1 MKSDMRRMHRRIRR
15 YGKDERGGVL
25 ILAAITFPIVIGV
38 AALAVELGGGYLT
51 RVQNQ
56 RVADLAS
63 YSAALAYSR
72 SQSQTEMDG
81 IARNVARL
89 NGIDPDMLA
98 INLVKSPRAP
108 EKDAVSV
115 TITTPRKLAFARIL
129 TDMGEMNVAAEAVA
143 EFGDDAQD
151 PAACIL
157 ALSANQ
163 SGVTLSG
170 GTTVQAPDCVVSSNA
185 TVSVPCGT
193 RIVTE
198 TVTYDASTAPSR
210 PCNGIVKPDGTA
222 SEIKRVATPDPFAE
236 YEPIIDAHARFAAV
250 RNLTAVPAP
259 QMAAAAK
266 IDFGWDQNA
275 TRNQASAAGCTAT
288 WSQPKWTL
296 SCPGRSIVN
305 FGDITLLGGVSV
317 DFNLNGPAAT
327 VYNFS
332 GTVKNSGATMRFGAG
347 TFNIAK
353 GIVTGGGGTTSF
365 GAGTFRIGR
374 ASEQCQ
380 GQGSFSIC
388 NTSSLTFAGP
398 STFELQGGV
407 MNTGGSTIS
416 FGSGVD
422 NSYRFGASSTGY
434 AIHNLGGGVFDMAD
448 ATGNRST
455 FEMLGHLRSLG
466 GSCLVLPASPQHDI
480 AGNFDMSGAVI
491 LGRGIYTVDGYFAL
505 GANGGGSVN
514 CRGQS
519 ISVRGTDVS
528 LVVSGKETPTGG
540 SCRGWSFCV
549 AAGYRD
555 VEISAPASGAMA
567 RLAVI
572 GPQSAAISAGALFA
586 QGGSGGRISGAFYF
600 PRGPIEMSGG
610 AGVSGGG
617 AGCLQLVGSRVSLAG
632 GTNAAS
638 ECIETAGGSAGG
650 GIVRL
655 VR

>member
-1 MKSDMRRMHRRIRR
+1 MHRQILR
-15 YGKDERGGVL
+15 YKEDERGGVL

-63 YSAALAYSR
+63 YSAAVAYSR
-72 SQSQTEMDG
+72 SQSQTEMDS

-98 INLVKSPRAP
+98 INLVKSPRAAD
-108 EKDAVSV
+108 KDAVSV

-129 TDMGEMNVAAEAVA
+129 TDRGEMNVAAEAVA
-143 EFGDDAQD
+143 EFGDSAKD
-151 PAACIL
+151 PVACIL

-198 TVTYDASTAPSR
+198 TVTYDANTAPSR
-210 PCNGIVKPDGTA
+210 PCNGIVTPDGA
-222 SEIKRVATPDPFAE
+222 PAEIKRVATPDPFAGHQ
-236 YEPIIDAHARFAAV
+236 PISDANARFATV
-250 RNLTAVPAP
+250 RSLATVPAP
-259 QMAAAAK
+259 QVATAAK

-275 TRNQASAAGCTAT
+275 TRNQASAAGCSAT

-296 SCPGRSIVN
+296 SCPGKTIVN

-317 DFNLNGPAAT
+317 DFNLNGAAGT

-332 GTVKNSGATMRFGAG
+332 GTVKNSGAVMRFGPG
-347 TFNIAK
+347 TYNIAK
-353 GIVTGGGGTTSF
+353 GVVTGGGSTTSF

-374 ASEQCQ
+374 AGEQCQ
-380 GQGSFSIC
+380 GQGNFSVC

-398 STFELQGGV
+398 STFELQSGV

-416 FGSGVD
+416 FGSGTD
-422 NSYRFGASSTGY
+422 NGYRFGPSSTGF
-434 AIHNLGGGVFDMAD
+434 AIHNLGGGVFSMAD

-455 FEMLGHLRSLG
+455 FEMLGHMRSLG
-466 GSCLVLPASPQHDI
+466 GSCLSVPAAAQHDI
-480 AGNFDMSGAVI
+480 GGNFDMSGAVI
-491 LGRGIYTVDGYFAL
+491 LGRGVYTIDGYFAL
-505 GANGGGSVN
+505 GADSGGSVN
-514 CRGQS
+514 CQGQS
-519 ISVRGTDVS
+519 ISVRGIDVS
-528 LVVSGKETPTGG
+528 IVVSGKATPANGA
-540 SCRGWSFCV
+540 CRGWSFCV

-555 VEISAPASGAMA
+555 VEISAPTSGTTAN
-567 RLAVI
+567 LAVI
-572 GPQSAAISAGALFA
+572 GPQSAAIGAGALFA
-586 QGGSGGRISGAFYF
+586 QGGSAGRISGAFYF
-600 PRGPIEMSGG
+600 PHGPIEMSGG
-610 AGVSGGG
+610 AGVSGGS
-617 AGCLQLVGSRVSLAG
+617 AGCLQLVGTRVTLSG

-638 ECIETAGGSAGG
+638 ECVEASDDSSGG